1 MTHHESIEHPCNQ
14 EMEPLKPLMLSKKR
28 WAVVGAHP
36 DPDKYGFKIVHRL
49 KTLGYQVF
57 PINPT
62 VTEVDGLPCYA
73 SLEDLPIVP
82 EVVDLVVN
90 PRRGLDVLKTAA
102 DLGIRLIWS
111 QPGTH
116 NDALQA
122 RAFELDLCVLQD
134 CVLAATADQVK
145 GSDDDD

>member
-1 MTHHESIEHPCNQ
+1 MSPHESIEHPCRN
-14 EMEPLKPLMLSKKR
+14 EAEPLKPLMLSKKS

-49 KTLGYQVF
+49 KSLDYLVF
-57 PINPT
+57 PVNPT
-62 VTEVDGLPCYA
+62 ATEVDGLPCYP
-73 SLEDLPIVP
+73 SLEVLPQVP

-90 PRRGLDVLKTAA
+90 PRRGLDVLKAA
-102 DLGIRLIWS
+102 AALGVRLIWS

-116 NDALQA
+116 DDALQA
-122 RAFELDLCVLQD
+122 LADELDLCVLQD
-134 CVLAATADQVK
+134 CVLAATRDKVK